1 MNDKYYVCR
10 CLSARV
16 INGTKFYI
24 YRCIGSFCV
33 GYVTFYNCYSTVP
46 LNVGALVDATV
57 FPQVTFAKGY
67 GKGYGARSS
76 IRIA

>member
-24 YRCIGSFCV
+24 YRCLGSFCP
-33 GYVTFYNCYSTVP
+33 GFVTFYNCYSAVP
-46 LNVGALVDATV
+46 LNVGSLVDATV
-57 FPQVTFAKGY
+57 FPQVTFAAGY
-67 GKGYGARSS
+67 GKGHSAV
-76 IRIA
+76 RIA